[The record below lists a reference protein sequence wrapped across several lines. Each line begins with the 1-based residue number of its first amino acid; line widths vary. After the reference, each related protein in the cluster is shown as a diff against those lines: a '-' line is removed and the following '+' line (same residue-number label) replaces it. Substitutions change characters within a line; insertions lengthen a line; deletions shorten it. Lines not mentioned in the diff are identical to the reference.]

1 MDSSTTLGT
10 KTRICVIG
18 AGAIGGFLA
27 AGLARAGHEVSIV
40 ARGNTLHALRRH
52 GIRFESGAERYS
64 APVRASDRAE
74 ELGRQELVIV
84 AVKAPALPA
93 AARLLP
99 PLLDRESVVV
109 PAQNG
114 LPWWYFLAAGGQLA
128 GQRLRSVDA
137 DGSIEDAIPVSQVVG
152 AVVFPS
158 CSCPEPGLVRHASGS
173 RLVFG
178 EPRGGESGRVNQLVR
193 LFKHAGFDAQA
204 SENIRREIWLKLLGN
219 ACWNPVSLLT
229 GASTDRL
236 IADEALHR
244 LFIGMME
251 EMIALGRALGI
262 ETDLRPA
269 DRIEVTRKLGSVKTS
284 MLQDVEAGRS
294 VEIDAI
300 LGSLVET
307 AEAVG
312 FPDPR
317 LRTVY
322 ALARMRARVLG
333 LYPS

>member
-1 MDSSTTLGT
+1 MDA
-10 KTRICVIG
+10 KARICIVG
-18 AGAIGGFLA
+18 AGAIGGFFA
-27 AGLARAGHEVSIV
+27 AGLARAGHDVSIL
-40 ARGNTLHALRRH
+40 ARGNTMDALRRH
-52 GIRFESGAERYS
+52 GIRFQGSTERYS

-74 ELGRQELVIV
+74 DLGKQQIVIV
-84 AVKAPALPA
+84 GVKAPALSA

-99 PLLDRESVVV
+99 PLLEKETIVV

-114 LPWWYFLAAGGQLA
+114 LPWWFFLASGGPLA

-137 DGSIEDAIPVSQVVG
+137 DGSIEQAIPISHVVG

-158 CSCPEPGLVRHASGS
+158 CSTPEPGLVRHASGS

-178 EPRGGESGRVNQLVR
+178 EPTGGASARVEQFVR
-193 LFKHAGFDAQA
+193 LLNDAGFAAKSSD
-204 SENIRREIWLKLLGN
+204 NIRREIWLKLLGN

-236 IADEALHR
+236 IDDEALYR
-244 LFIGMME
+244 LFTGMME
-251 EMIALGRALGI
+251 EMIALGRMLGI

-269 DRIEVTRKLGSVKTS
+269 DRIAVTRKLGNVKTS
-284 MLQDVEAGRS
+284 MLQDVEAGRT

-300 LGSLVET
+300 LGALVET
-307 AEAVG
+307 AEAAG
-312 FPDPR
+312 FPDR
-317 LRTVY
+317 FLGTVY

-333 LYPS
+333 LYSA

>member
-1 MDSSTTLGT
+1 MDPSAVLDT
-10 KTRICVIG
+10 KAKICVVG
-18 AGAIGGFLA
+18 AGAIGGFIA
-27 AGLARAGHEVSIV
+27 AGLARAGHDVSIV
-40 ARGNTLHALRRH
+40 ARGSTLDALRRH
-52 GIRFESGAERYS
+52 GLRFESGAECYS
-64 APVRASDRAE
+64 VPVRVSDRAE
-74 ELGRQELVIV
+74 DLGRQQIVIV
-84 AVKAPALPA
+84 GVKAPALSA

-99 PLLDRESVVV
+99 PLLDPETIVL

-114 LPWWYFLAAGGQLA
+114 LPWWFFLAASGRLA

-137 DGSIEDAIPVSQVVG
+137 DGSIESAIPISQVVG
-152 AVVFPS
+152 VVVFAA

-178 EPRGGESGRVNQLVR
+178 EPGGGESPRVNGLVR
-193 LFKHAGFDAQA
+193 LLNDAGFAAEA

-236 IADEALHR
+236 IDDEAVYR

-251 EMIALGRALGI
+251 EMIALGRTLGI
-262 ETDLRPA
+262 ETDFLPA
-269 DRIEVTRKLGSVKTS
+269 DRIAVTRKLGNVKTS

-300 LGSLVET
+300 LGALVET

-312 FPDPR
+312 FPDR
-317 LRTVY
+317 YLGTIY

-333 LYPS
+333 LYPV